1 MIYLP
6 SYIYI
11 YIERERERERE
22 SVWISIVFFQFLA
35 STIDEKEV
43 NLSKILM
50 FTLFRV

>member
-22 SVWISIVFFQFLA
+22 RDYFQFLA

-43 NLSKILM
+43 NFSKILM